1 MTQHQSKQTAI
12 LTFSEMGGNKSKEET
27 SPKKC
32 CFNTAGHYNWHYFT
46 HMFLRPWK
54 QVQQWNQFSDL
65 SQLQQSKIRTS
76 PWRCWLWGIS
86 TQCGR
91 QVEDEVT
98 GLLSNGTKTN
108 REFIKQ
114 EQINEVC
121 SLARHQECFFFYKT
135 SMWQNWWRRRTEA
148 TSHYSQMTKL
158 ENRAGICLP
167 KEPYDLFKNDSC
179 LLWKC
184 ENVKHL

>member
-98 GLLSNGTKTN
+98 GLLSNGTQTN

-121 SLARHQECFFFYKT
+121 SLARHQEWVFFTRRLCDKT
-135 SMWQNWWRRRTEA
+135 DGGVAQKQQVIIAKWQNWKIEREYVFQKNHMTFLKM
-148 TSHYSQMTKL
+148 THVYS
-158 ENRAGICLP
+158 
-167 KEPYDLFKNDSC
+167 
-179 LLWKC
+179 
-184 ENVKHL
+184 ENVKM